1 MCKLGTEVSK
11 TFAEPWVALEA
22 AYGLRELRSEEI
34 VFGDVH
40 AVSRSKKN
48 MVDGSVGAIIQL
60 DPDAL
65 ASRVAE
71 TMERPRLI
79 GTLCKRAT
87 SHRAPAGR
95 MDRLRNQSCIGR
107 GKRLTKSGRATIWQ
121 IPAGPTSVGA

>member
-1 MCKLGTEVSK
+1 MRPDDKLHQRAKTPNGRRPEDVQVGDGGFK

-65 ASRVAE
+65 ASRSSGNN
-71 TMERPRLI
+71 
-79 GTLCKRAT
+79 GTSQA
-87 SHRAPAGR
+87 HRHA
-95 MDRLRNQSCIGR
+95 L
-107 GKRLTKSGRATIWQ
+107 
-121 IPAGPTSVGA
+121 